1 MAQVR
6 WATQAQAHRRAAKL
20 RDSAL
25 ARGVG
30 FLLLARAVALARR
43 ERHFALEAHL
53 RLGQGFSYLT
63 RGALLWELL
72 GRLQEPIEPLADDKA
87 FLCQQHLGQQL
98 VVIGLAVHHMDQLDQ
113 GGSKE
118 LAYLLHHAPP
128 AQTLALRILAILVR
142 VCDLRFLRAHQ
153 HLVAQHPQRDAKPIR
168 GHRHGT
174 VQTVAVSSI
183 VEPAQ
188 ALPAALPAV
197 ANARRVVQRQHLL
210 ELFGSL
216 TRRHSVRLEEYLI
229 LNPLV
234 LKEAVQALELRIV
247 LAGHLRKTL
256 LRRLAEHLHHRAE
269 ALEQRLVFKLGA
281 REFLTQRRQVLVQRL
296 DLHPQLLFLT
306 EPSQQ
311 ASIPRRSSS
320 PPPFRR
326 LRSPP
331 TQTAPRS
338 AA

>member
-1 MAQVR
+1 
-6 WATQAQAHRRAAKL
+6 
-20 RDSAL
+20 
-25 ARGVG
+25 
-30 FLLLARAVALARR
+30 
-43 ERHFALEAHL
+43 
-53 RLGQGFSYLT
+53 
-63 RGALLWELL
+63 
-72 GRLQEPIEPLADDKA
+72 
-87 FLCQQHLGQQL
+87 
-98 VVIGLAVHHMDQLDQ
+98 
-113 GGSKE
+113 
-118 LAYLLHHAPP
+118 
-128 AQTLALRILAILVR
+128 
-142 VCDLRFLRAHQ
+142 
-153 HLVAQHPQRDAKPIR
+153 
-168 GHRHGT
+168 
-174 VQTVAVSSI
+174 
-183 VEPAQ
+183 
-188 ALPAALPAV
+188 
-197 ANARRVVQRQHLL
+197 
-210 ELFGSL
+210 
-216 TRRHSVRLEEYLI
+216 
-229 LNPLV
+229 
-234 LKEAVQALELRIV
+234 LELRIV